1 MPCALGNAFKDMNAS
16 DVNELFRLY
25 AGFCFDCFALS
36 ETRPILLLVPGK
48 DGVIDKDFG
57 KSGKFSLDE
66 NELELN

>member
-1 MPCALGNAFKDMNAS
+1 MLGDALRDMNAS
-16 DVNELFRLY
+16 DANGLFRLRD
-25 AGFCFDCFALS
+25 GLCFAGLALS
-36 ETRPILLLVPGK
+36 VTRPILLLVPGK